1 MAPCAPQALQDLKRF
16 GIAVSEWPAPNPQP
30 AYGEKLVHAVMAAL
44 DETRPDVLV
53 MPAPDEGDAGQ
64 RALALSCL
72 EAARRTSH
80 LACAWISPA
89 AADAPAAG
97 PWQWATLHGGDGDA
111 ALLALVSGVHAEP
124 AEPHPHEPPAPGTA
138 LVSVIV
144 RSMDRPSLAAALDS
158 VVLQTYR
165 PIELVVV
172 NALGQGHRP
181 LPQRCGGLPV
191 VAVAAPDGQ
200 PLLRAQAANRG
211 LAAAAGQL
219 LLFLDDDDLL
229 LPDHVSRLAAAL
241 RARSEAPAAF
251 ADVAQGRLQGG
262 NWQPVPCFDA
272 GFAPVRLLLEN
283 YLPIHGVMFRRTLP
297 GAAPR
302 FDEDFDL
309 FEDWDFWL
317 QLAEHGAFVHVPGVS
332 ARYLVS
338 DGQQSDV
345 FTGSAAAQAARD
357 RLVEKWRQHGGPQRY
372 AAALQ
377 RLQRLYREA
386 SQAQAQVQLLRTGEA
401 DLKAVV
407 AAREVEISNA
417 ARTVGGLEAI
427 VAAREGRDGS
437 GGGPF
442 RSLFDFCARVDRQRI
457 NKRAVEALIKAGA
470 FDALHPE
477 GQAGRAALL
486 ASVGLAFDW
495 AETQAANA
503 LQGGLFDFGD
513 THGSSTQ
520 EPALVHLPAW
530 DVRERLV
537 AEKAALGFYLSGH
550 LFDAC
555 RDEVR
560 RFARRAIAELVDS
573 REPQLLAGI
582 VTDPRTA
589 ASQRGRVVI
598 FKLDDGSEAIEAVA
612 NEEIFEGRGDLARED
627 QLIIVQGK
635 LQPDRFSG
643 GLRLNVAQVWD
654 LPAARARFGRYM
666 AVDIDG
672 VLPPVADVLRL
683 WPARRIDSEH
693 GPLLQ
698 GLQVRLRLQRRE
710 ATAELD
716 LGDDARFWPSDEA
729 LGRWRSI
736 AHGGAATV
744 VYE

>member
-1 MAPCAPQALQDLKRF
+1 MPAPAVLSPHRHALVVAPCAPQALQDLKRF

-241 RARSEAPAAF
+241 RARPEAPAAF

-262 NWQPVPCFDA
+262 NWQPVHCFDA
-272 GFAPVRLLLEN
+272 GFDPVRLLFEN

-427 VAAREGRDGS
+427 VAARDQELEHAAAHAVG
-437 GGGPF
+437 
-442 RSLFDFCARVDRQRI
+442 LQRVIVERERELANAATYAADLQRVTAERERELAQAAAHAADLQRVVAEREREI
-457 NKRAVEALIKAGA
+457 T
-470 FDALHPE
+470 DALAH
-477 GQAGRAALL
+477 AG
-486 ASVGLAFDW
+486 
-495 AETQAANA
+495 E
-503 LQGGLFDFGD
+503 
-513 THGSSTQ
+513 
-520 EPALVHLPAW
+520 
-530 DVRERLV
+530 
-537 AEKAALGFYLSGH
+537 
-550 LFDAC
+550 
-555 RDEVR
+555 
-560 RFARRAIAELVDS
+560 
-573 REPQLLAGI
+573 LAGI
-582 VTDPRTA
+582 LARREEEVA
-589 ASQRGRVVI
+589 N
-598 FKLDDGSEAIEAVA
+598 AVA
-612 NEEIFEGRGDLARED
+612 EVGALRDMLAARDGEIAQRALAAARKDEQIAAQQGDLSRLRAELAELNAEGPLRA
-627 QLIIVQGK
+627 LKRTLQGK
-635 LQPDRFSG
+635 VNGHR
-643 GLRLNVAQVWD
+643 
-654 LPAARARFGRYM
+654 
-666 AVDIDG
+666 
-672 VLPPVADVLRL
+672 
-683 WPARRIDSEH
+683 
-693 GPLLQ
+693 
-698 GLQVRLRLQRRE
+698 
-710 ATAELD
+710 
-716 LGDDARFWPSDEA
+716 
-729 LGRWRSI
+729 
-736 AHGGAATV
+736 
-744 VYE
+744 